1 MSITQRSLRA
11 KCELSSI
18 SSPTLECFTICS
30 LWDDL
35 NDKALASFEA
45 KGTRVSTKLH
55 SLLAYSHPI
64 HMLILQVTAGRRTYR
79 MKRFAVRFIPTI
91 ISKVY
96 PDAFVGRNRANM
108 EDMEAVLLPR
118 INYEVKN
125 QVRV

>member
-1 MSITQRSLRA
+1 MNCQVFPLP
-11 KCELSSI
+11 LS
-18 SSPTLECFTICS
+18 ECFTICS
-30 LWDDL
+30 LGDDL
-35 NDKALASFEA
+35 NDKALASFEV

-64 HMLILQVTAGRRTYR
+64 HMLILQVTAGRRTYC

-108 EDMEAVLLPR
+108 EEHLLLCLSPSSPPGQAGFR
-118 INYEVKN
+118 GCLTAKN
-125 QVRV
+125 KPGG